1 MSHTKFVASLLVG
14 IMMVAALAGVVSGA
28 EEEDT
33 CAVLFDFGNGRVM
46 WADVPVTEGMNAFN
60 ATVEAAEDLG
70 INIDAPNGLVS
81 NIDGYAS
88 AWPEETWNFW
98 IWNSM
103 DLKWDIAMVGA
114 ADILVGKNYA
124 IAWSYAAYRDP
135 NQFIPPYPPIA
146 SPEHRYPWTSF
157 RYDSLNTGLQ
167 ETANISNPILSWSEN
182 LGNGAIDTAIIGANG
197 LIYATTGGKMNWT
210 SGGYDSNSSLYCLDT
225 SGKKVW
231 SQDIGKGY
239 QVATPLLYAD
249 MVIAPS
255 ADGKLYAFD
264 AADGTTRWTS
274 DICSGVITGI
284 TSSPVAY
291 LNKIIIAAGNGQ
303 LYSIHAS
310 NGTQDW
316 NVEVATKIYSSSPA
330 VCNGVVYIGDED
342 GNVSAFAAD
351 GSGDIWSTNVSGMV
365 RASPLL
371 DTANNQIVVTST
383 GANGNITALN
393 MTTGDT
399 IWQTAIGGSSASVAM
414 ASSGYVATTATHI
427 IMVDFNGEEL
437 WKYPLGKT
445 IGGAAPTVVGD
456 TIFAVTNEEASRVVA
471 MGLDGKLLWEEALE
485 PASYA
490 LSAPTVIDGVLY
502 VVSDEGYIYA
512 YSSGTETVEEEF
524 PWLLVGGIIALV
536 IVAAVGLVYWNSK
549 KKGM

>member
-1 MSHTKFVASLLVG
+1 
-14 IMMVAALAGVVSGA
+14 MVAALAGVVSGA

-60 ATVEAAEDLG
+60 ATVEACELLGLDLKYS
-70 INIDAPNGLVS
+70 VS
-81 NIDGYAS
+81 SYGGMIEFIDGVGSDFGYDS
-88 AWPEETWNFW
+88 VTKEVWNLY
-98 IWNSM
+98 IWNTALDS
-103 DLKWDIAMVGA
+103 WETSGVGA
-114 ADILVGKNYA
+114 SKVSANSEEA
-124 IAWSYAAYRDP
+124 IAWFYVPDGTPLAT
-135 NQFIPPYPPIA
+135 
-146 SPEHRYPWTSF
+146 PEHRYPWASF

-167 ETANISNPILSWSEN
+167 ETVNISNPVLSWSEN

-365 RASPLL
+365 RASPLI

-414 ASSGYVATTATHI
+414 AS
-427 IMVDFNGEEL
+427 M
-437 WKYPLGKT
+437 
-445 IGGAAPTVVGD
+445 
-456 TIFAVTNEEASRVVA
+456 
-471 MGLDGKLLWEEALE
+471 LL
-485 PASYA
+485 PS
-490 LSAPTVIDGVLY
+490 
-502 VVSDEGYIYA
+502 
-512 YSSGTETVEEEF
+512 
-524 PWLLVGGIIALV
+524 
-536 IVAAVGLVYWNSK
+536 
-549 KKGM
+549 